1 MTLIVDASVAI
12 KWFVEEEATAL
23 ATSLLERAEPLQAPD
38 LLVVE
43 VTNIAWK
50 KALRGD
56 IDVVHAQLIAAQT
69 QGPFNGLFPTVE
81 LHERALELAL
91 ELNHPV
97 YDCVYLACAEQFD
110 DGCVVTADQRLCNA
124 IGESRHAGLVK
135 SLAEMGN

>member
-12 KWFVEEEATAL
+12 KWFVEEDATVL
-23 ATSLLERAEPLQAPD
+23 ASALLEGAEPLQAPD

-56 IDVVHAQLIAAQT
+56 IDIVHAQLIAAQT
-69 QGPFNGLFPTVE
+69 QAPFDRLYPTVE
-81 LHERALELAL
+81 LHERALELAF

-97 YDCVYLACAEQFD
+97 YDCIYLACAEQFD
-110 DGCVVTADQRLCNA
+110 DGCVVTADRRLCNA
-124 IGESRHAGLVK
+124 IDESRHAGLVK
-135 SLAEMGN
+135 SLGEMGS